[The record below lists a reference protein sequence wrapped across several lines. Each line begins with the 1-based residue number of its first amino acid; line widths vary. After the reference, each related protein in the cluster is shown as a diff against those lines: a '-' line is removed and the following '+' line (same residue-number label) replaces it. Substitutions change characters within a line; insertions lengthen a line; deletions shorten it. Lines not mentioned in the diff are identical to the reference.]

1 MPRKTKNPKIGRR
14 KRLAPLLHEA
24 QQAESEARREL
35 RAFRRIAATAAAE
48 LGAAF
53 ERLGAAR
60 ARVATLR
67 GLEALRSATG
77 RKGS

>member
-1 MPRKTKNPKIGRR
+1 MPRTPKKARR
-14 KRLAPLLHEA
+14 TRRLKPLLLEA
-24 QQAESEARREL
+24 QLAESEARREVRL
-35 RAFRRIAATAAAE
+35 FRKVCMTAAAD
-48 LGAAF
+48 LGEAF

>member
-1 MPRKTKNPKIGRR
+1 MPRKTKNTRR
-14 KRLAPLLHEA
+14 KRLAPLLLQA
-24 QQAESEARREL
+24 KMAESDARREVRL
-35 RAFRRIAATAAAE
+35 FRKVCMTAAAE

-67 GLEALRSATG
+67 GLEALRSSARG
-77 RKGS
+77 KAK